1 MAKKRIFKSGDYG
14 EKGKYTTEDFNKWIS
29 SEFSFPITIGH
40 IGDYVKNKVP
50 ITAIPKAGVA
60 TCVEVDNEGYLI
72 ADVEYNEFG
81 KDVTDLGAYDNYS
94 LGIDILGKP
103 NHLALLGYAL
113 PHIKD
118 LDSAYVEFSE
128 GTKPEDFRYVEF
140 TQGGQMTLEEIL
152 SALNELS
159 PQEKITAILSALKDL
174 DVTQV
179 DVSPLLT
186 RAWELDDQQWY
197 INKLT
202 GEGYTVA
209 KTSEFTKTDIE
220 NMAKAIGF
228 DLIEAKT
235 PKTLTKEQWE
245 SQYAAE
251 FARKQEENQY
261 KDKFIKLFPPV
272 MQKLAEFCAT
282 EAYKEE
288 NYKNIIEFSEEK
300 KISMADYIKET
311 IEKGGPFKRLF
322 TSVSAE
328 FTEDLEN
335 DDSIAGIRQKSAEEA
350 RKRFGGK

>member
-81 KDVTDLGAYDNYS
+81 KDVTDVGAYDNYS

-103 NHLALLGYAL
+103 NHLALLGYAS

-118 LDSAYVEFSE
+118 LDGAYMEFSE
-128 GTKPEDFRYVEF
+128 NMKPEDFKYIEF
-140 TQGGQMTLEEIL
+140 
-152 SALNELS
+152 SDNEDVTV
-159 PQEKITAILSALKDL
+159 EKIIESLNKIDLTKVDINPILNK
-174 DVTQV
+174 
-179 DVSPLLT
+179 
-186 RAWELDDQQWY
+186 AWELDSQQWY
-197 INKLT
+197 VTKLVE
-202 GEGYTVA
+202 EGYIVSKEA
-209 KTSEFTKTDIE
+209 EFSKNKIE
-220 NMAKAIGF
+220 KIAEKLGF
-228 DLIEAKT
+228 RLIQEEGSKI
-235 PKTLTKEQWE
+235 LTKEQWE
-245 SQYAAE
+245 AQYAAE

-272 MQKLAEFCAT
+272 MQKLAEFCVT

-311 IEKGGPFKRLF
+311 IEKGGPFKHLF